1 MLIIYKI
8 AVKTVS
14 GIAFLIKVIAPICK
28 LFSLS
33 SVIREIECRN
43 ECRKQKYN
51 VKAISGVKK

>member
-1 MLIIYKI
+1 MTYKI

-14 GIAFLIKVIAPICK
+14 GIAFLIKVIAPLFK

-33 SVIREIECRN
+33 LIISEIECRN
-43 ECRKQKYN
+43 ECRKQKYA

>member
-1 MLIIYKI
+1 MTYKI

-14 GIAFLIKVIAPICK
+14 GIAFLKNVIVPIFK

-33 SVIREIECRN
+33 SVINEIECRN
-43 ECRKQKYN
+43 ECRKQKYI

>member
-1 MLIIYKI
+1 M

-14 GIAFLIKVIAPICK
+14 GITFLIKDIKPLFK

-33 SVIREIECRN
+33 SVIREIECRK
-43 ECRKQKYN
+43 ECRKQKYS

>member
-1 MLIIYKI
+1 M

-14 GIAFLIKVIAPICK
+14 GIAFFIKVIVPTLK

-33 SVIREIECRN
+33 SVISEIVCRN
-43 ECRKQKYN
+43 ECRKQKYI